1 MTPKTSIEK
10 LSAIRAQRVAKLAER
25 ATIAQFELSRHEA
38 VARVRATLVA
48 HEERGARAT
57 RHAWS
62 TVLTGQPGQFFTV
75 HVDRTV
81 NLGDLLVPLLGV
93 DAVLSALTRH
103 LDDGDDLAKPERAA
117 RLAAFD
123 AELLQL
129 ERAEE
134 ALIREIEAAGGLAL
148 RRADANPVV
157 VLDVEVSA

>member
-1 MTPKTSIEK
+1 MTLKTHFEK
-10 LSAIRAQRVAKLAER
+10 LTAIRAQRVAKLAER
-25 ATIAQFELSRHEA
+25 ATIEQFELSRHEA
-38 VARVRATLVA
+38 VAKVRATLVA
-48 HEERGARAT
+48 HEERGARAA

-62 TVLTGQPGQFFTV
+62 NVLTGSHGQFFTV

-81 NLGDLLVPLLGV
+81 SLGDLLVPLLGV

-103 LDDGDDLAKPERAA
+103 FDDGDDLAKPERAA

-134 ALIREIEAAGGLAL
+134 ALIREVEAAGGLAL
-148 RRADANPVV
+148 RRANANPVV